1 MMMFNIISHILLFFV
16 KGGDIMA
23 LATIWA
29 NEIIKGNVTFEDV
42 PKKLK
47 EKVKTVLEN
56 AGMPELAE

>member
-1 MMMFNIISHILLFFV
+1 MMFNIISHILLFFMY
-16 KGGDIMA
+16 GGDIMA

-42 PKKLK
+42 PKKRK
-47 EKVKTVLEN
+47 PKVKTVLEN

>member
-1 MMMFNIISHILLFFV
+1 MMMFNIISHILLFFM

-47 EKVKTVLEN
+47 SKVKTILEN

>member
-1 MMMFNIISHILLFFV
+1 MMFNIISHILLFFV
-16 KGGDIMA
+16 KGGEIMA

-47 EKVKTVLEN
+47 PKVKTVLEN

>member
-1 MMMFNIISHILLFFV
+1 MFNIISHILLFFV

>member
-1 MMMFNIISHILLFFV
+1 M

>member
-1 MMMFNIISHILLFFV
+1 MMMFNIISHILLFFM
-16 KGGDIMA
+16 KGGNIMA

>member
-1 MMMFNIISHILLFFV
+1 MMFNIISHILLFFM

-42 PKKLK
+42 PKKLQ

>member
-1 MMMFNIISHILLFFV
+1 MMFNIISHILLFFV

>member
-16 KGGDIMA
+16 KGGDIMS
-23 LATIWA
+23 LSTIWA

-47 EKVKTVLEN
+47 PKVKTVLEN

>member
-1 MMMFNIISHILLFFV
+1 MFDIISHILLFFM

>member
-1 MMMFNIISHILLFFV
+1 MFNIISHILLFFM

-47 EKVKTVLEN
+47 SKVKTILEN